1 MKSHE
6 ARAQLDELLADQYRL
21 IAVAGVD
28 RGARQNAEDMARFVA
43 NGVEILRL
51 AKVADLSAVPAPSA
65 PPPAIHV
72 PVAFTPEA
80 IAEAEAQLEAIEARQ
95 EGRWMDHARALRGE
109 IELAKAMSRPDGAA
123 TNG

>member
-1 MKSHE
+1 VKSNE
-6 ARAQLDELLADQYRL
+6 ARAQLNELLASQYRL

-28 RGARQNAEDMARFVA
+28 RGARQNAEDMAMYVA
-43 NGVEILRL
+43 NGIEILRL
-51 AKVADLSAVPAPSA
+51 AKIADLSAVTLPKPAPVQ
-65 PPPAIHV
+65 IHV

-80 IAEAEAQLEAIEARQ
+80 IAEAEARLEAIEARQ